1 MRKIL
6 VPTDFSNSALNALRF
21 ALSLFKDDATTF
33 YLLNAFQLYYFTT
46 ESLLVP
52 EPGEPAYDEA
62 KDASETGLD
71 DVVDQIAII
80 SDSRCHQFQ
89 TISSYNNLINAID
102 ETVENYKIELIV
114 MGTKGNSDPATS
126 LFGSNAVSVIENIK
140 KCPLLIIPE
149 QTPYLTKAP
158 KEIVLATNYKTPY
171 RLKEIS
177 YLKDIAQ
184 KYEAAIRILYIKEHK
199 QVGDEQLSNKHL
211 LQEYLKDVPHTF
223 HTLNHIKV
231 LQGIRSFIESR
242 ESTMLALVDK
252 KHSFLYNLFSK
263 SILKEIGYK
272 PKIPILVLHDSEL

>member
-71 DVVDQIAII
+71 HVVDQIAII

-149 QTPYLTKAP
+149 QTPYLTKAS

-199 QVGDEQLSNKHL
+199 QVSDEQLSNKHI